1 VDHAR
6 GVNDLNAR
14 IAGLTSWHSDWS
26 GLRVAVLGLGVTG
39 FSVADTLLELG
50 ADIVVF
56 AASARDEQK
65 QLLDVIGG
73 RYLER
78 DLGSVPDELVDFSP
92 ELIVVSPGFHPDSPV
107 LVWAAE
113 RQLPIWGD
121 IELAWRVRDKVLP
134 VAEWIL
140 VTGTNGKTTT
150 TQLATQM
157 LEADGHRV
165 AAVGNI
171 GIPVLDAVR
180 YPAGFDVLVVELSS
194 YQLHWLGQTPQG
206 TLSPWASVCLNLA
219 DDHLDWHGSLAAY
232 RAAKAKVYTNTRAA
246 AVYNRADE
254 ATRQMVE
261 GAEVIEGARAIGF
274 GLDAP
279 GPSDFGVVDG
289 ILCDRAFL
297 DERAT
302 TALELTTHAEL
313 DAVGLGAPHS
323 MANVLAASA
332 LVRSLGVE
340 PVIVRQALREFRLD
354 SHRTE
359 VIAESDG
366 VVWIDDSKATNPH
379 AAAASLSAHPDVV
392 WIVGGLLKG
401 VDIDE
406 LVRLHADRLSA
417 VVVIG
422 ADRSALISA
431 FGRHAPGVALF
442 EVDTAETSEVMP
454 SAVRLAAAAAKAGD
468 VVLLAP
474 AAASMDQFTDYKD
487 RGTRFASA
495 VREFLEGVQN
505 LEGTTDDDDPE
516 PEGSAQYPARAP
528 GARGVR

>member
-1 VDHAR
+1 MSDPAAR
-6 GVNDLNAR
+6 VS
-14 IAGLTSWHSDWS
+14 GLTSWHSEWS

-39 FSVADTLLELG
+39 FSVADTLVELG
-50 ADIVVF
+50 VDVF
-56 AASARDEQK
+56 VLAASAHDEQK

-73 RYLER
+73 RYLEH
-78 DLGSVPDELVDFSP
+78 DLSSVPAELADFNPELV
-92 ELIVVSPGFHPDSPV
+92 VVSPGFHPDSPI
-107 LVWAAE
+107 LAWAAE
-113 RQLPIWGD
+113 RATPIWGD
-121 IELAWRVRDKVLP
+121 IELAWRLRDKVLP

-150 TQLATQM
+150 TQLATHM
-157 LEADGHRV
+157 LEADGRRV

-180 YPAGFDVLVVELSS
+180 YPEGFDVLVVELSS
-194 YQLHWLGQTPQG
+194 YQLHWLGQTPEG
-206 TLSPWASVCLNLA
+206 TLSPWASVCVNLA

-232 RAAKAKVYTNTRAA
+232 RAAKAKVYTNTRVA

-261 GAEVIEGARAIGF
+261 DAEVIEGARAIGF

-323 MANVLAASA
+323 TANVLAASA
-332 LVRSLGVE
+332 LVRSLGV
-340 PVIVRQALREFRLD
+340 PPAIVRSALRDFHLD
-354 SHRTE
+354 AHRTE
-359 VIAESDG
+359 VIATRDG
-366 VVWIDDSKATNPH
+366 IVWIDDSKATNPH
-379 AAAASLSAHPDVV
+379 AASASLRSHESVV
-392 WIVGGLLKG
+392 WIAGGLLKG
-401 VDIDE
+401 VDVDE
-406 LVRLHADRLSA
+406 LVRLHAGRLSA
-417 VVVIG
+417 AVLIG
-422 ADRSALISA
+422 ADRSALLSA
-431 FGRHAPGVALF
+431 FERHAPAVAVF
-442 EVDTAETSEVMP
+442 EVDETETRGVMP
-454 SAVRLAAAAAKAGD
+454 SAVRLAAAAARVGD

-487 RGTRFASA
+487 RGEQFAEA
-495 VREFLEGVQN
+495 VRQV
-505 LEGTTDDDDPE
+505 LEGTTDDDDPGPAE
-516 PEGSAQYPARAP
+516 PAR
-528 GARGVR
+528 

>member
-1 VDHAR
+1 MSDSAAR
-6 GVNDLNAR
+6 VS
-14 IAGLTSWHSDWS
+14 GLTSWNADWS
-26 GLRVAVLGLGVTG
+26 GLRVAILGLGITG
-39 FSVADTLLELG
+39 FSVADTLVELG
-50 ADIVVF
+50 ADVF
-56 AASARDEQK
+56 VLAASASDEQK
-65 QLLDVIGG
+65 QLLEVIGG

-78 DLGSVPDELVDFSP
+78 DLGSVPDELVAFAP
-92 ELIVVSPGFHPDSPV
+92 ELIVVSPGFSPESPI
-107 LVWAAE
+107 LAWARSHE
-113 RQLPIWGD
+113 VPIWGD

-150 TQLATQM
+150 TQLATKM
-157 LEADGHRV
+157 IEADGRRV

-194 YQLHWLGQTPQG
+194 YQLHWLGQTPEG

-232 RAAKAKVYTNTRAA
+232 RAAKAKVYTNTRVA

-261 GAEVIEGARAIGF
+261 DAEVIEGARAIGF

-279 GPSDFGVVDG
+279 GPSDFGMVDG

-302 TALELTTHAEL
+302 TALELTTRAEL
-313 DAVGLGAPHS
+313 DLVGLGAPHS
-323 MANVLAASA
+323 VANVLAASA
-332 LVRSLGVE
+332 LARSLGIE
-340 PVIVRQALREFRLD
+340 PAVVRQALREFTLD

-366 VVWIDDSKATNPH
+366 VIWIDDSKATNPH
-379 AAAASLSAHPDVV
+379 AAAASLRAHPSIV

-401 VDIDE
+401 VDVDD
-406 LVRLHADRLSA
+406 LVRDHAGRLSA

-422 ADRSALISA
+422 ADRSALLSA
-431 FGRHAPGVALF
+431 FARHAPAVALF
-442 EVDTAETSEVMP
+442 EVDETETRDVMP
-454 SAVRLAAAAAKAGD
+454 SAVRHALAVAKAGD
-468 VVLLAP
+468 VVILAP

-487 RGTRFASA
+487 RGARFAEA
-495 VREFLEGVQN
+495 VRQA
-505 LEGTTDDDDPE
+505 LEGTTDDDHPE
-516 PEGSAQYPARAP
+516 PSGTAR
-528 GARGVR
+528 